1 MFYEFKSESDNE
13 FKIKLKASGFF
24 VAGVLHAFVSH
35 ETVADASS
43 QAKPPTSPNSH
54 FRFPACIFYTQM
66 LCHGSGM
73 RRSHN
78 MGKGIYRNCD
88 AVSCFSPGNPCFQ
101 CCGLRKE
108 NASEAAENGGGEGK
122 PGKP

>member
-1 MFYEFKSESDNE
+1 MSQ
-13 FKIKLKASGFF
+13 
-24 VAGVLHAFVSH
+24 

-54 FRFPACIFYTQM
+54 FRFHACIFDTQM
-66 LCHGSGM
+66 LCKDSAM
-73 RRSHN
+73 RRPCN
-78 MGKGIYRNCD
+78 MGNGIDVNCD
-88 AVSCFSPGNPCFQ
+88 AAACISPGNPCFQ
-101 CCGLRKE
+101 CCGLRTE